1 MIEPRPPV
9 TILVPIYNGSKYIRS
24 GLDSIAGMANK
35 YDEILLIDDG
45 SEDDSVKQIR
55 EVAKN
60 YENMNLITRQH
71 NGLVNTLNFGLSVCT
86 NEFIARADIDDAYN
100 PKRIQLQSSFLQN
113 EQSASAVFCD
123 YSFTASVPTKLG
135 IIPSAVFA
143 PSTKL
148 SLINPQ
154 RTPHPGVMF
163 RKSAVLDAG
172 GYLSPDFPTEDY
184 ELWIRLSRFSNLM
197 SVPEVL
203 LDYRISPHGISMSS
217 HQLMLAKTLE
227 IRRSLISKLDIG
239 DYLSEADSILE
250 GYGNFTLHNERKV
263 LFIRDLL
270 SLATKVPTRRQN
282 ARQEIIRLAFKH
294 ISVREFMLATGK
306 LSIDKGRRRRVKKV
320 NPK

>member
-1 MIEPRPPV
+1 MIEPRTPV
-9 TILVPIYNGSKYIRS
+9 TILVPIYNGSKHIRT

-45 SEDDSVKQIR
+45 SEDDSTKLIR

-60 YENMNLITRQH
+60 YENMNLISRQH
-71 NGLVNTLNFGLSVCT
+71 HGLVNTLNFGLSVST
-86 NEFIARADIDDAYN
+86 NEFIARADIDDTYSS
-100 PKRIQLQSSFLQN
+100 KRIQLQSDLLQN
-113 EQSASAVFCD
+113 ERNTSAVFCD
-123 YSFTASVPTKLG
+123 YSFTASVPAKLG
-135 IIPSAVFA
+135 IIPSAIFA

-172 GYLSPDFPTEDY
+172 GYSSPDFPTEDY

-203 LDYRISPHGISMSS
+203 LDYRISPQGVSMSS
-217 HQLMLAKTLE
+217 RRLMLAKTLE
-227 IRRSLISKLDIG
+227 IRRSLISEMNLG
-239 DYLSEADSILE
+239 DYLIEAESILE
-250 GYGNFTLHNERKV
+250 GYGSFAFQNERKV

-270 SLATKVPTRRQN
+270 SLAAKAPSREQN
-282 ARQEIIRLAFKH
+282 ARLEITRLAFRH
-294 ISVREFMLATGK
+294 ISAKEFLVAAGK
-306 LSIDKGRRRRVKKV
+306 LSLDKRSRRRVKKFI
-320 NPK
+320 PK